1 MLQQIEELSTN
12 LKFIDANKKK
22 DILEQKIY
30 KVFSILRGKPSNNM
44 KKLLNYI
51 DKIINIFRPF
61 IPCKEKC
68 PNCCFIDVL
77 ISRIEISL
85 IEKYINKKKKL
96 INIKRNENVVKT
108 IFEKEREKGMIF
120 GELSGGKKCPFLN
133 NNDECCI
140 YYVRPYNCRKYVVFE
155 KDNKKCGYNENNA
168 LQLKSELTDRLYK
181 EIILYGL
188 NKSNISNLYQELFE
202 IRDCFYEDN

>member
-1 MLQQIEELSTN
+1 MLQQIKELSTN
-12 LKFIDANKKK
+12 PKFIEAEKQK

-30 KVFSILRGKPSNNM
+30 KVFSILRDKPSNNM

-68 PNCCFIDVL
+68 PNCCFIDVP

-108 IFEKEREKGMIF
+108 IFEKERENGINF
-120 GELSGGKKCPFLN
+120 GKLSGGKKCPFLN
-133 NNDECCI
+133 NKNECCI
-140 YYVRPYNCRKYVVFE
+140 YCVRPYNCRKYIVFE
-155 KDNKKCGYNENNA
+155 KDNKKCGYNENIA
-168 LQLKSELTDRLYK
+168 LQFKSLITDTIYNK
-181 EIILYGL
+181 IISYDT
-188 NKSNISNLYQELFE
+188 NRDYIFNLYQELFE
-202 IRDCFYEDN
+202 IRDCFYEVN